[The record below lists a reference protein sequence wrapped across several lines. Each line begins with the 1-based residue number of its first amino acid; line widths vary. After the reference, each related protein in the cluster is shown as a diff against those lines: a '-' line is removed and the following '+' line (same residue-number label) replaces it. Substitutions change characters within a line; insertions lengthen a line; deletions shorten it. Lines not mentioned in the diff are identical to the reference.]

1 MRPPHKNKIRLV
13 VTREKLVEIVKDELL
28 QAFPEMDDFR
38 RWANGI
44 MHEDEVAEANKFFGP
59 DGKFSSEDG
68 ATCISSY
75 FVDSDRKRVGGSLKD
90 KNIAGRGKRKNSQG
104 PIRCKGPAST
114 EKKWESIKPHSNGD
128 AARQDSSYIR
138 ALVDAEVARAVAEMM
153 KQLQSKKTACTMQ
166 DLLKFN
172 DRYSQSLDGE
182 LSGKK

>member
-1 MRPPHKNKIRLV
+1 MRPSHKNKIRLV

-38 RWANGI
+38 KLANGI
-44 MHEDEVAEANKFFGP
+44 VSEEDVEEANDYHDE
-59 DGKFSSEDG
+59 DGQFSSKDD
-68 ATCISSY
+68 ATCISR
-75 FVDSDRKRVGGSLKD
+75 FFQTKDRKRVGGSLKD
-90 KNIAGRGKRKNSQG
+90 KVQTGRGPRKTGQG
-104 PIRCKGPAST
+104 KYRCKDNSP
-114 EKKWESIKPHSNGD
+114 KWESIKPHSNGD

-138 ALVDAEVARAVAEMM
+138 ALVDAEVARAVAEML